1 MITLYIWARDAQ
13 EAIEET
19 HLGFGNRNISRA
31 RDIEHN
37 ETDKLY
43 EVTINAKEIS

>member
-1 MITLYIWARDAQ
+1 MITFYIWARDAQ

-19 HLGFGNRNISRA
+19 HLGFGNRFYHRIIA
-31 RDIEHN
+31 IEHK